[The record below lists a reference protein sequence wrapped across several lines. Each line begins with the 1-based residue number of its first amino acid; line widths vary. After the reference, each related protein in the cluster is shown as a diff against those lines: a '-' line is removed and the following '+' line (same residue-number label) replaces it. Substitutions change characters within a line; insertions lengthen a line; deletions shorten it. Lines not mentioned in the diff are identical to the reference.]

1 MRIALLARS
10 ICSSGPDYRSGEVGN
25 KTSTI
30 LCPCMGRVPA
40 PFGRELGAR
49 GSSASTKVLLALRSS
64 GGSTLVQGL
73 QGAQLAPAG
82 SPPPRIAVSRIRAFL
97 QGGQEMGLWPRCQ
110 QNA

>member
-1 MRIALLARS
+1 M
-10 ICSSGPDYRSGEVGN
+10 GN

-64 GGSTLVQGL
+64 GGSMLVQGR
-73 QGAQLAPAG
+73 QGAQLAAASLALVTPA
-82 SPPPRIAVSRIRAFL
+82 RIAVSRIRAFL
-97 QGGQEMGLWPRCQ
+97 QVGQKMGLWPRCQ
-110 QNA
+110 QNV